1 MAEATGPQGSE
12 LFTTHAG
19 TTPWDLTHGIRWA
32 VIHTATMGLVTT
44 HTVGT
49 AAWVWADFHPI
60 TLVHMDGI
68 MAGQTAIIP
77 TDIIHSVMGTMHG
90 TGSLILETRRHHLL
104 TNPLEQ
110 ALITA
115 ADVLTNT
122 AEAQD
127 KAALAAES
135 TTTRTTGEIMNFKKQ
150 ELPTFLLLA
159 AGRSLSL
166 KRHKNLCVILRPLAL
181 EATADQ
187 AKR

>member
-1 MAEATGPQGSE
+1 
-12 LFTTHAG
+12 
-19 TTPWDLTHGIRWA
+19 
-32 VIHTATMGLVTT
+32 MGLVTT

-68 MAGQTAIIP
+68 MAGQTAITHTVIM
-77 TDIIHSVMGTMHG
+77 HSVMGITHG
-90 TGSLILETRRHHLL
+90 TGSLILEIRRHHLL
-104 TNPLEQ
+104 TNPREQ
-110 ALITA
+110 VLITA

-135 TTTRTTGEIMNFKKQ
+135 TTTRTTGEIMKFKKQ
-150 ELPTFLLLA
+150 ELRTFLLLA

-187 AKR
+187 AKL

>member
-1 MAEATGPQGSE
+1 MVEATGPQGSA
-12 LFTTHAG
+12 LFTTHVG
-19 TTPWDLTHGIRWA
+19 TTPWDLTHGIQWA
-32 VIHTATMGLVTT
+32 VIHTATMGLVTI

-49 AAWVWADFHPI
+49 AAWGWVVFHPI
-60 TLVHMDGI
+60 ILVNMDGI